1 MKIIKI
7 NLLNSKYPIYIG
19 SGLLKKGVYIPYIF
33 GKQIIIITNK
43 KIASL
48 YLDILKK
55 KITFI

>member
-1 MKIIKI
+1 LKIIKI

-48 YLDILKK
+48 YLDS
-55 KITFI
+55 